1 MRKTLIAWW
10 FVVGL
15 AFFASCVPQKKLL
28 LLQENPEVKDQG
40 KADEL
45 LKTFDLKKPVYT
57 LRTGDVLSLR
67 VQSTTPQ
74 EYDFL
79 SAGTTT
85 FGATDPV
92 LDGYTIDEAG
102 DILLPVVGKIRLGGL
117 TMPEAR
123 GVVTEALKPYL
134 ANPTVN
140 LRLLTFRYTII
151 GEVGSQGQ
159 FTTYQDNINVVE
171 AIANAGGLNSY
182 ANRGKI
188 KLIRYEEGQAKV
200 YAFSLLDENTLA
212 MNNFYLRPDD
222 MIVVDPLP
230 AKFFRENVLGTFSL
244 GFGIVASAVLLFT
257 RISR

>member
-10 FVVGL
+10 FVLGL
-15 AFFASCVPQKKLL
+15 AVFASCVPQKKLL

-57 LRTGDVLSLR
+57 LKTGDVLSLR
-67 VQSTTPQ
+67 VQTTTPQ

-102 DILLPVVGKIRLGGL
+102 DILLPVVGKVHLGGL
-117 TMPEAR
+117 SMPEAR
-123 GVVTEALKPYL
+123 VEVTEALKPFL

-140 LRLLTFRYTII
+140 LRLLTFRYTIV

-171 AIANAGGLNSY
+171 AIATAGGFTSF

-188 KLIRYEEGQAKV
+188 KLIRYEDGQAKI

-212 MNNFYLRPDD
+212 KNNFYLQPDD
-222 MIVVDPLP
+222 MLVVDPLP
-230 AKFFRENVLGTFSL
+230 AKFFRENVFATFSL
-244 GFGIVASAVLLFT
+244 GFGLLTSIILLYT
-257 RISR
+257 RVSR

>member
-10 FVVGL
+10 FVLGI
-15 AFFASCVPQKKLL
+15 AIFASCVPQKKLL
-28 LLQENPEVKDQG
+28 LLQENPEVKNQG
-40 KADEL
+40 EADEL

-57 LRTGDVLSLR
+57 LRAGDVLSLR
-67 VQSTTPQ
+67 VQTTTPQ

-92 LDGYTIDEAG
+92 LDGYTIDDAG
-102 DILLPVVGKIRLGGL
+102 DILLPVVGKVHLGGL
-117 TMPEAR
+117 SMPEAR
-123 GVVTEALKPYL
+123 AAVTDALKPFL

-140 LRLLTFRYTII
+140 LRLLTFRYTIV

-159 FTTYQDNINVVE
+159 YTTYQDNINVME
-171 AIANAGGLNSY
+171 AIATAGGFNPY

-188 KLIRYEEGQAKV
+188 KLVRYEEGKAKM
-200 YAFSLLDENTLA
+200 YAFSLLDRDMLT
-212 MNNFYLRPDD
+212 MNNFYLQPDD

-244 GFGIVASAVLLFT
+244 GFGLVASVVLLFT
-257 RISR
+257 RLSR

>member
-10 FVVGL
+10 FVLGMVI
-15 AFFASCVPQKKLL
+15 FASCVPQKKLL
-28 LLQENPEVKDQG
+28 LLQENPEVENQG

-45 LKTFDLKKPVYT
+45 IKTFDLKKPVYT

-67 VQSTTPQ
+67 VQSTTPA

-79 SAGTTT
+79 SAGATT

-92 LDGYTIDEAG
+92 LDGYTIDDAG
-102 DILLPVVGKIRLGGL
+102 DILLPVVGKISLGGL
-117 TMPEAR
+117 TMQEAR
-123 GVVTEALKPYL
+123 ASVTESLKPFL

-140 LRLLTFRYTII
+140 LRLLTFRYTIV
-151 GEVGSQGQ
+151 GEVSSQGQ
-159 FTTYQDNINVVE
+159 FTTYQDNINVME
-171 AIANAGGLNSY
+171 AIATAGGLSPY
-182 ANRGKI
+182 ANRGRI

-200 YAFSLLDENTLA
+200 YAFSLLDETTLA
-212 MNNFYLRPDD
+212 KTNFYLQPDD

-244 GFGIVASAVLLFT
+244 GFGIIASAVLLFT
-257 RISR
+257 RLSN